1 MKKRLAAL
9 CLLFAISL
17 ICLTPSVLAAPVAEL
32 SMRIADWQRD
42 DHDDDSVI
50 FDLEIDV
57 GVPSEPYASLDFNIV
72 SSDEAK
78 LHIIDLSANGDK
90 SKLAIDFSSEYSGVY
105 HKGRVNEADGSVSY
119 LVGLFSQS
127 SGNNINAETSV
138 STVRLRYTGDSVVDL
153 SLSDLKLVYKN
164 GDGEITAA
172 PSDKSVRMQIS
183 LDRFID
189 TVRQEQQENIST
201 DTDSVELPE
210 INVPLN
216 DAERSNTELP
226 YVIICLLIAAGL
238 TILVII
244 VCCIMKKTVKR
255 SDP

>member
-9 CLLFAISL
+9 CLLYAISL
-17 ICLTPSVLAAPVAEL
+17 ICLTLPALAAPVAEL
-32 SMRIADWQRD
+32 SMRIADWQREGQYD
-42 DHDDDSVI
+42 DAVI
-50 FDLEIDV
+50 FDLEIDI
-57 GVPSEPYASLDFNIV
+57 GVPSEPYASLDFSIV

-90 SKLAIDFSSEYSGVY
+90 SNLAIDFSSEHSGVY

-127 SGNNINAETSV
+127 SGNNINTETSV
-138 STVRLRYTGDSVVDL
+138 STVKLRYTGDSMVEL

-164 GDGEITAA
+164 AGGEITAA
-172 PSDKSVRMQIS
+172 PSDKSISMQIS
-183 LDRFID
+183 HDSFVD
-189 TVRQEQQENIST
+189 TVWQEQSEDVST
-201 DTDSVELPE
+201 DTNSVELPE
-210 INVPLN
+210 VSVPLN

-244 VCCIMKKTVKR
+244 ACCIMKKTVKR